1 MRTGTR
7 CLRLSGVLF
16 AALASGCTLLPDTGG
31 PVAPAPDGPAWAP
44 PPELSVPVPV
54 RPEAPAP
61 EPTDLWTEL
70 AEGLVF
76 AGVQHERVAAQRRW
90 LDRYPEHLKHVTDR
104 ARPFLPA
111 IVEALKVRGMPLD
124 LALLPALESGYRPEA
139 TSPRGAAGLWQF
151 MSGTARHLGLR
162 VDGTVD
168 DRREFARSTRAA
180 LDHLAALS
188 ARFDGD
194 WLLAVAAYNCGEH
207 CVARAR
213 RRARARQSGPTPAF
227 WALDLPRETMR
238 YVPRWLA
245 LVDRFQA
252 EHGELTPLPPGSVLT
267 EVTLAPPIDLVL
279 ARDLSGLPDADFR
292 RFNGRYRPETLVP
305 VVDRL
310 WLPSQTVPSFEA
322 RLAALTPAERRRRM
336 RYRVQR
342 GDSLWR
348 IARRHSVSVD
358 YLRRINGIGRSAL
371 LHPGQILKLVESAP
385 ADL

>member
-1 MRTGTR
+1 M
-7 CLRLSGVLF
+7 
-16 AALASGCTLLPDTGG
+16 
-31 PVAPAPDGPAWAP
+31 
-44 PPELSVPVPV
+44 PVPV

-61 EPTDLWTEL
+61 EPADLWTEL
-70 AEGLVF
+70 AQGLVF
-76 AGVQHERVAAQRRW
+76 AGARHERVATQRAW
-90 LDRYPEHLKHVTDR
+90 LDRYPEHLRRVTDR
-104 ARPFLPA
+104 ARPFLPE
-111 IVEALKVRGMPLD
+111 IVEALKGRGMPLD

-180 LDHLAALS
+180 LDHLGALH

-213 RRARARQSGPTPAF
+213 RRARARHSGPTPGF

-245 LVDRFQA
+245 LVDRFKA

-267 EVTLAPPIDLVL
+267 EVTLAPPIDRML
-279 ARDLSGLPDADFR
+279 ARELSGLPDADFR
-292 RFNGRYRPETLVP
+292 RLNGRYRPETLVP

-310 WLPSQTVPSFEA
+310 WLPSETAPSFEA

-336 RYRVQR
+336 RYRVQQ

-358 YLRRINGIGRSAL
+358 YLRRINGISRSAL
-371 LHPGQILKLVESAP
+371 LHPGQILKLVEYDPA